1 MINRE
6 SIAKMK
12 DGVVLVNCARGGL
25 MDMQALIEGIESE
38 KIGALGLDTVENEE
52 GIIHRDR
59 RDDIFKD
66 RELAYLRQFKNV
78 VWTQHMA
85 FYTDAA
91 VGDMVA
97 CGVEGILAMQAR
109 KPYRTQLC

>member
-66 RELAYLRQFKNV
+66 RESSRTGSSRISGSSKTLSGRSTWRFTRMLR
-78 VWTQHMA
+78 
-85 FYTDAA
+85 
-91 VGDMVA
+91 
-97 CGVEGILAMQAR
+97 
-109 KPYRTQLC
+109 

>member
-52 GIIHRDR
+52 GIIHHLQGPGARVSPAVQKR
-59 RDDIFKD
+59 C
-66 RELAYLRQFKNV
+66 L
-78 VWTQHMA
+78 
-85 FYTDAA
+85 DAA
-91 VGDMVA
+91 H
-97 CGVEGILAMQAR
+97 GVLHGCCVR
-109 KPYRTQLC
+109 

>member
-38 KIGALGLDTVENEE
+38 KIGALGLDTVE
-52 GIIHRDR
+52 RC
-59 RDDIFKD
+59 
-66 RELAYLRQFKNV
+66 L
-78 VWTQHMA
+78 
-85 FYTDAA
+85 DAA
-91 VGDMVA
+91 HGVLHGC
-97 CGVEGILAMQAR
+97 CGR
-109 KPYRTQLC
+109 